1 MKVDSKKLLFL
12 VSLGSILEYYD
23 FAIFIYLAPI
33 IGKALIPV
41 KSEIVN
47 LILSYAIFAIGAIF
61 RPLGGMFFA
70 HIGDTRGR
78 RHTFIYTIL
87 LMAVPTLLIAFIP
100 NVATIGIWATVLLI
114 SLRIMQGLAIG
125 GEIPGS
131 IVFGYELSSIK
142 RKALNSSIVVMG
154 TNIGFFLA
162 SLICTFLVGARFLA
176 FDSWRLAF
184 VLGGIFGIFSYIL
197 RKSLTETPAFTLY
210 KNMLS
215 QETVPVKLLFAKHKR
230 AIFQL
235 LAIGC
240 FLSSSLAVFTFYMP
254 SYLSTF
260 YHLPMKRLM
269 EFNSYTIIIFVI
281 GSLTAGLFDKYFG
294 RKFFICFALAFA
306 VCVFFLFHAYAYLN
320 LDQILYIHI
329 FMLLGI
335 GIVCGRL
342 PVLCATFFPV
352 AVRYSG
358 VAFIYNIS
366 FGVIAGCTQMILTWL
381 IAATGLLWIPALYL
395 CFFAGLAI
403 ISLTTINSK
412 QLVEY
417 QN

>member
-33 IGKALIPV
+33 IGKTLIPV

-100 NVATIGIWATVLLI
+100 NTATIGIWSTVLLI

-131 IVFGYELSSIK
+131 IVFAYELSSIK
-142 RKALNSSIVVMG
+142 RKALNSSIVIMG

-162 SLICTFLVGARFLA
+162 SLICTFLVGARFFA

-184 VLGGIFGIFSYIL
+184 ILGGIFGIFSYIL

-210 KNMLS
+210 KNMLR
-215 QETVPVKLLFAKHKR
+215 QETVPLKLLFAKHKR

-260 YHLPMKRLM
+260 YHLPIKRLM

-281 GSLTAGLFDKYFG
+281 GSLSAGLFDKYFG
-294 RKFFICFALAFA
+294 KKFFIYFALVFT
-306 VCVFFLFHAYAYLN
+306 VCVFFLFHAYLYLG
-320 LDQILYIHI
+320 LESILYIHI
-329 FMLLGI
+329 FILLGI
-335 GIVCGRL
+335 GIICGRL

-366 FGVIAGCTQMILTWL
+366 FGIVAGCTQMILTWL
-381 IAATGLLWIPALYL
+381 IAATGLLWVPALYL
-395 CFFAGLAI
+395 CFFASLAI
-403 ISLTTINSK
+403 ISLVTMNSK